1 MSLQDFTRDEQIFY
15 DESVL
20 RDSHTPNQLLERD
33 DELKQYQHALTP
45 VINGAPPKNI
55 FLYGQTGVGKT
66 LSTRM
71 VLEKL
76 QEDAKQYEDVSV
88 EVVNVVCKSLTSS
101 YQVSVRIL
109 NKLRPPGSKVA
120 KRGHAAG
127 DIYDMLWE
135 EIESMEA
142 THILFVL
149 DEVDSIG
156 RDDDILYQLPRC
168 TANGSV
174 NGTDVGVIGISNDFK
189 FRDNLSARVKDSLC
203 DEEIHFPPYDANEL
217 QTILTNRGK
226 KAFVEGALCEDVVR
240 LCAAHAA
247 RESGSARLGLRI
259 LYKAGDLARERGD
272 NSVEEHHVRDAVET
286 VKQSR
291 IRDELESLPTHSHL
305 ALCSLLDYAER
316 NETPVKRKHIY
327 NTYRKYAQMLDLDV
341 KTNRTIHDR
350 LSDLSLKGF
359 VTARERNEGIKGG
372 NYYEYD
378 LNIDTGLVRDV
389 LQSDDRV
396 GILIN

>member
-1 MSLQDFTRDEQIFY
+1 MSLQDFTRDEQIFR

-20 RDSHTPNQLLERD
+20 RDSHTPEKLLERD
-33 DELKQYQHALTP
+33 EELTAYQSALQP
-45 VINGAPPKNI
+45 VINAAPPKNV
-55 FLYGQTGVGKT
+55 FVYGQTGVGKT
-66 LSTRM
+66 LSTRL

-76 QEDAKQYEDVSV
+76 QEDSKQYDDVEV
-88 EVVNVVCKSLTSS
+88 EVVNVVCKSLTTS
-101 YQVSVRIL
+101 YQVSVRLL
-109 NKLRPPGSKVA
+109 NELRPSGQKVA

-127 DIYDMLWE
+127 DIYEMLWR
-135 EIESMEA
+135 EIDGLDA
-142 THILFVL
+142 THVLFVL

-168 TANGSV
+168 NANGSV
-174 NGTDVGVIGISNDFK
+174 DSTEVGVIGISNDFK

-203 DEEIHFPPYDANEL
+203 DEEIHFPPYDADEL
-217 QTILTNRGK
+217 QTILAHRAE
-226 KAFVEGALCEDVVR
+226 KAFVAGAIGEDVIP

-259 LYKAGDLARERGD
+259 LYKAGDLARERGE
-272 NSVEEHHVRDAVET
+272 VEVVEQHVRDAVDA

-305 ALCSLLDYAER
+305 ALCALLEFTDR
-316 NETPVKRKHIY
+316 GDTPVKRKHIY
-327 NTYRKYAQMLDLDV
+327 GRYRRYARLLDLDV

-372 NYYEYD
+372 NYYEYE
-378 LNIDTGLVRDV
+378 LNIDSDLVRDV
-389 LQSDDRV
+389 LQSDRRV
-396 GILIN
+396 GSLLD